1 MSFLRD
7 LFGPSRDEIWR
18 QFAAAVDGK
27 VTAGSFWSGG
37 GKVEAAHGQWIVTLD
52 TYTVSTGESSI
63 TYTRMR
69 APYLNPDGFR
79 FTIYRRSLFSN
90 FGKWLGMQDVT
101 VSYPQFD
108 EDFVIQG
115 NDEARLRRLFAD
127 ARLRELISAQ
137 PTIRF
142 CVKDD
147 KTRFWGGRNFPP
159 DVNELYFQVTGVIK
173 DVDRLKRLFDLFAET
188 LDELCRM
195 GAAYEKKPGGRSDHL
210 KSWSPNEIGSGRAAA
225 QIF

>member
-1 MSFLRD
+1 MKLLHD
-7 LFGPSRDEIWR
+7 LFGPSREEIWR
-18 QFAAAVDGK
+18 QVAAAVGGRLI
-27 VTAGSFWSGG
+27 AGRFWTGG
-37 GKVEAAHGQWIVTLD
+37 GKVEAVHGPWIVTLD

-79 FTIYRRSLFSN
+79 FTIYRRSSFSN

-101 VSYPQFD
+101 VGDPQFD
-108 EDFVIQG
+108 EDFIIQG

-127 ARLRELISAQ
+127 ARLRQLISAQ

-142 CVKDD
+142 CVKED
-147 KTRFWGGRNFPP
+147 KTSFWGRRNFPP
-159 DVNELYFQVTGVIK
+159 NVDELYFQVTGVIK
-173 DVDRLKRLFDLFAET
+173 DVARLKRLFDLFAET

-195 GAAYEKKPGGRSDHL
+195 GAAYEKNPRVSADRQRSL
-210 KSWSPNEIGSGRAAA
+210 ACNV
-225 QIF
+225 